1 MRRNQPPVQAVLA
14 ADPTPADLLAP
25 AGSDAADRLAGLLA
39 PARSAPPRP
48 RARRAALAAALC
60 ALLFLVVS
68 GASRPA
74 HAAEVADQP
83 GQAVGVAIQSALWA
97 CSAVSIGGNA
107 ANIAMKNPQRGW
119 MYSGFICGFVNTLIS
134 PIILIYFQD
143 PPPYGVTAGF
153 VHGALGITNLGL
165 AIYNGVLWHR
175 AHTAAKEPP
184 RLALQPFIGRDS
196 IGASVAGLSLSL
208 SRF

>member
-1 MRRNQPPVQAVLA
+1 MDRNPSPAPA
-14 ADPTPADLLAP
+14 ADLKPA
-25 AGSDAADRLAGLLA
+25 
-39 PARSAPPRP
+39 
-48 RARRAALAAALC
+48 RARRAAWTAALC
-60 ALLFLVVS
+60 ALLFLAVS

-74 HAAEVADQP
+74 RAADVADQP
-83 GQAVGVAIQSALWA
+83 GQEVGVAIQSALWA

-143 PPPYGVTAGF
+143 PAPYGLTAGF

-175 AHTAAKEPP
+175 AHTAAQEPP

-196 IGASVAGLSLSL
+196 IGASVAGLSLNL